1 MFRIIFPVAMSAL
14 CVAGWAAA
22 HSGVKNP
29 SVLARMEAMKVT
41 QDNTKILGAMAKG
54 ERTFDAATARPA
66 ASEIARLAAETPG
79 LFEAEETDATSEA
92 LPAIWDRFDDFK
104 EKSVA
109 LEKAALVMS
118 AGLETKADL
127 REGLGRIGAACKACH
142 ELYRKWNCAPFRDVE
157 AALM

>member
-1 MFRIIFPVAMSAL
+1 MTRIILPVV
-14 CVAGWAAA
+14 VASLSLATWAAA

-29 SVLARMEAMKVT
+29 KVLERMEAMKTT
-41 QDNTKILGAMAKG
+41 QDNMKVLGTMAKG
-54 ERTFDAATARPA
+54 ERVFDAATARAA

-92 LPAIWDRFDDFK
+92 LPAIWDRFDDFT
-104 EKSVA
+104 EKSRA
-109 LEKAALVMS
+109 LEKAARVMS

-142 ELYRKWNCAPFRDVE
+142 ESYRK
-157 AALM
+157 